1 MPLILLIL
9 LYRGVEMKGGE
20 YEVMLLSGKAG
31 KESNLQRR
39 IEDVIAIS
47 LAKP

>member
-1 MPLILLIL
+1 MLIL

-20 YEVMLLSGKAG
+20 YEVMSLSGKAG

-39 IEDVIAIS
+39 EDVIAIS